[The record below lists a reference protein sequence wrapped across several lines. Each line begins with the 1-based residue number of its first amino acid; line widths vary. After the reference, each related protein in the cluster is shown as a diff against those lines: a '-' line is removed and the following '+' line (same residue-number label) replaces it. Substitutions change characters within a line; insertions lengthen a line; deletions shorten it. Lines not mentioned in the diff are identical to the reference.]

1 VSLLPSTPDV
11 SADGEPRVVGVDSE
25 DADELLA
32 ALSSATARRIVA
44 ALHDEP
50 APPSKVAEEVDSSLQ
65 NVQYHLGR
73 LEDAG
78 VVEVA
83 GTAYSE
89 KGREMD
95 VYAPADQPLVI
106 VAAEEEQTTG
116 LKAALSR
123 LLGGV
128 AALLV
133 GSAAVQEVFGD
144 GLLPSVGM
152 MGSAP
157 ASGGGGGDGA
167 GAGDPTA
174 TPTEGDGGGIG
185 IAENTPTPTA
195 EGTPTAAT
203 GTETEAATATQT
215 TTATE
220 TPAATGTPDP
230 IGTPT
235 ATAEPTGTPLATD
248 TATPTEMARTAA
260 ETATPIASGGG
271 DAVGTLPPGALFF
284 LGGFVVLV
292 AAVALS
298 VR

>member
-106 VAAEEEQTTG
+106 VAAEEEETTG

-152 MGSAP
+152 GAAP
-157 ASGGGGGDGA
+157 ASGGGGGDAENGGGA
-167 GAGDPTA
+167 DATATA

-185 IAENTPTPTA
+185 IAENTPSPTA

-203 GTETEAATATQT
+203 STETEAATT
-215 TTATE
+215 TRT
-220 TPAATGTPDP
+220 ATGTPEP
-230 IGTPT
+230 AGTPT
-235 ATAEPTGTPLATD
+235 PAAEPTGTPVATD
-248 TATPTEMARTAA
+248 TATPVELA
-260 ETATPIASGGG
+260 ETATETATPVAT

>member
-106 VAAEEEQTTG
+106 VAAEEEETTG

-152 MGSAP
+152 GSAP
-157 ASGGGGGDGA
+157 ASGGGGGDAGNGGGA
-167 GAGDPTA
+167 DATATA

-185 IAENTPTPTA
+185 IAENTPSPTA

-203 GTETEAATATQT
+203 STETEAATT
-215 TTATE
+215 TRT
-220 TPAATGTPDP
+220 ATGTPEP
-230 IGTPT
+230 AGTPT
-235 ATAEPTGTPLATD
+235 PAAEPTGTPVATD
-248 TATPTEMARTAA
+248 TATPVELA
-260 ETATPIASGGG
+260 ETATETATPVAT

>member
-106 VAAEEEQTTG
+106 VAAEEEETTG

-133 GSAAVQEVFGD
+133 GSAAVQELFGD
-144 GLLPSVGM
+144 GLLPPVGM
-152 MGSAP
+152 GAAP
-157 ASGGGGGDGA
+157 ASGGGGGDAENGGGTDA
-167 GAGDPTA
+167 TATA

-185 IAENTPTPTA
+185 IAENTPSPTA

-203 GTETEAATATQT
+203 STETEAATT
-215 TTATE
+215 TRT
-220 TPAATGTPDP
+220 ATGTPEP
-230 IGTPT
+230 AGTPT
-235 ATAEPTGTPLATD
+235 PAAEPTGTPVATD
-248 TATPTEMARTAA
+248 TATPVELA
-260 ETATPIASGGG
+260 ETATETATPVAT